1 MPGDKKKGRCE
12 ETPSL
17 KKDSRLGG
25 VPVVL
30 GGCTQEGC
38 TARASVLAQ
47 EAGSVP
53 SCVFLFSGHF
63 S

>member
-1 MPGDKKKGRCE
+1 MPVDKKKGRCE

-38 TARASVLAQ
+38 TAVHLSWHRK
-47 EAGSVP
+47 AGSVP